1 MSNKAN
7 KITLSKMWGGN
18 LSIGDSRHAEIRLN
32 GVAIGELEVQANYMV
47 SEGVLSFSGNRYCA
61 SDVLVTLYPDW
72 FGIVDAESYIQEEF
86 EIVTSYGGR
95 LMTTA
100 EAKREA
106 REWVAET
113 VARLQAE
120 QAAKLEVETVEAETV
135 EAETVEASEVEVAS
149 NPSESL
155 PVMRLPMFR
164 ADRPYECEADKQID
178 DEAQK
183 AVIDFWIAVG
193 VGSRYWQC
201 NKNQR
206 RKHWEAF
213 AANSHKLVEDGELAL
228 AEYRIKCE
236 GNPQSVSHELVLRLN
251 RYHHTLDAGFKLV
264 TRKERDVWGHFII
277 PAWDGKAWDGAQM
290 AVEAIKDLKLALVEV
305 REEEILKLKA
315 KAWDDLH
322 SNNGRTGPMT
332 FDSQDLTWIWKG
344 LALLSESTKHGFNVG
359 MAFEREF
366 EELVIQIQ
374 CAANGLDAR
383 NKELDALNGEE
394 DAHV

>member
-1 MSNKAN
+1 MSNKTN

-72 FGIVDAESYIQEEF
+72 FGIVDGESYIQEEF

-120 QAAKLEVETVEAETV
+120 QAAQVEAEVAEAETV
-135 EAETVEASEVEVAS
+135 EAEEVAEAEVACS
-149 NPSESL
+149 PSESL

-164 ADRPYECEADKQID
+164 AGFNMGAISDRPYECEADKQID
-178 DEAQK
+178 EEAQG
-183 AVIDFWIAVG
+183 AVFDFWSSVG
-193 VGSRYWQC
+193 VEGKYWQC
-201 NKNQR
+201 DKNER
-206 RKHWEAF
+206 HSHWKAF
-213 AANSHKLVEDGELAL
+213 AASSHKLVEDGELAL
-228 AEYRIKCE
+228 AEYRIKC
-236 GNPQSVSHELVLRLN
+236 GSSSQNVSHELLLRLN
-251 RYHHTLDAGFKLV
+251 RYLHTLEAGHW
-264 TRKERDVWGHFII
+264 TGRKKGRDVAGSFVFSEWSGRV
-277 PAWDGKAWDGAQM
+277 WEGACLT
-290 AVEAIKDLKLALVEV
+290 VEGIKDLKEALVEV

-332 FDSQDLTWIWKG
+332 FDSQDLVWLQKG
-344 LALLSESTKHGFNVG
+344 LSLLEMSSKHGYQIG
-359 MAFEREF
+359 MADEREF
-366 EELVIQIQ
+366 EELRIQIM
-374 CAANGLDAR
+374 CALQGIDDRSEQESA
-383 NKELDALNGEE
+383 
-394 DAHV
+394 